1 MSKAYER
8 QVQTSETLIEVVM
21 IRLLIARQGR
31 KSDGFQ
37 TRFSDV
43 FGSRRPIG
51 AYSQSLSVCQV
62 YPWLAGPSRAPR
74 PGRRVARA
82 GGSVGPYVLA
92 RGAG

>member
-31 KSDGFQ
+31 KSDGVQ

-43 FGSRRPIG
+43 FGSRRSIG
-51 AYSQSLSVCQV
+51 GLLPNA
-62 YPWLAGPSRAPR
+62 
-74 PGRRVARA
+74 
-82 GGSVGPYVLA
+82 
-92 RGAG
+92 

>member
-1 MSKAYER
+1 MYLRACFVAQESGMSKAYER

-31 KSDGFQ
+31 KSDGVQ

-51 AYSQSLSVCQV
+51 DLLPNA
-62 YPWLAGPSRAPR
+62 
-74 PGRRVARA
+74 
-82 GGSVGPYVLA
+82 
-92 RGAG
+92 